1 MPGGTTYDLRD
12 YKSATKVLL
21 KCFRGRLI
29 NPAHRATTRLT
40 RPPSTNGPL
49 VPGCPHPPTG
59 WPLPSVCSLV
69 GRPASNRRRRPHHT
83 LPLMASVGVR
93 LSVGMKLILYLMS
106 SNKVE
111 IHMSFISWTT
121 EKFPS
126 SRKYFQSPFK
136 PLYLYICIFT
146 FSY

>member
-49 VPGCPHPPTG
+49 VPGRPHPPTG

-69 GRPASNRRRRPHHT
+69 GRPAANRRRRPHHT

-111 IHMSFISWTT
+111 IHVFHILNNRLGKSFHPVENTF
-121 EKFPS
+121 KVLL
-126 SRKYFQSPFK
+126 SP
-136 PLYLYICIFT
+136 YICIFT
-146 FSY
+146 LSY